1 MSSPLPADD
10 PYVVLGVAKDAQL
23 PEIRSAHRKLVLKCH
38 PDKVQD
44 PTLKAEKQNEFQ
56 KVQQAYEILS
66 NEQEREKYDAQVRL
80 AELRKAKANSSAS
93 RSSRNAPAEY
103 DVYYSSPRPSH
114 RSSPSTAAPPTFKV
128 YYTDDRSRGP
138 RVVDAEP
145 RGTTRREGSFVERDS
160 RPSKRESEREARE
173 REKER
178 DRDRERERRKRA
190 DKEAREYKEA
200 KEARR
205 AEKKAKEKQQAK
217 EYRRETEEKRS
228 RYMTP
233 EEDVPPPRME
243 KKSSSSHKYETREPS
258 IERDRR
264 DDYGYNEAKM
274 EAAINYINAARIN
287 AGGAPRRAKTYHG
300 RTPFVPSPPPAPGVA
315 SAYPSPDEDEVRR
328 SSASTRRR
336 GSADVPKVARE
347 KSYSKSSRER
357 LDEEPVIR
365 EARPPPGFPKS
376 MSSAAAAAGLSS
388 SPPRPMAR
396 TNTMPH
402 ESTSSRPMP
411 GMTRA
416 QTFTEGATPK
426 GRMRSKMEPQ
436 VELDSEDE
444 DVYERERERE
454 RRLRDREAT
463 RESRDNRD
471 SRDARDRKQRSSKKH
486 RSPERYEEEPRTTHI
501 SYKYAR
507 DDEGGPPRAKFQSSY
522 TRRLDPESESYGYG
536 SGARYVERPSLARES
551 SYSSTYSTPVT
562 KFPKVRET
570 KLNDVQYSKYPTA
583 TYA

>member
-1 MSSPLPADD
+1 
-10 PYVVLGVAKDAQL
+10 
-23 PEIRSAHRKLVLKCH
+23 
-38 PDKVQD
+38 
-44 PTLKAEKQNEFQ
+44 
-56 KVQQAYEILS
+56 
-66 NEQEREKYDAQVRL
+66 
-80 AELRKAKANSSAS
+80 
-93 RSSRNAPAEY
+93 
-103 DVYYSSPRPSH
+103 
-114 RSSPSTAAPPTFKV
+114 
-128 YYTDDRSRGP
+128 
-138 RVVDAEP
+138 
-145 RGTTRREGSFVERDS
+145 
-160 RPSKRESEREARE
+160 
-173 REKER
+173 
-178 DRDRERERRKRA
+178 
-190 DKEAREYKEA
+190 
-200 KEARR
+200 
-205 AEKKAKEKQQAK
+205 
-217 EYRRETEEKRS
+217 
-228 RYMTP
+228 
-233 EEDVPPPRME
+233 ME

-258 IERDRR
+258 LDRDRR
-264 DDYGYNEAKM
+264 DEFDYDEAKM
-274 EAAINYINAARIN
+274 EAALNYINAARVN
-287 AGGAPRRAKTYHG
+287 GGGVPRRAKTYHG

-336 GSADVPKVARE
+336 GSADLPKVPRE

-357 LDEEPVIR
+357 LDEEPIVR

-376 MSSAAAAAGLSS
+376 MSSAAAAAGLSN

-402 ESTSSRPMP
+402 ESTSSRPIP

-436 VELDSEDE
+436 VEIDSEDE

-454 RRLRDREAT
+454 RRLRDREGV
-463 RESRDNRD
+463 RD
-471 SRDARDRKQRSSKKH
+471 SRDSREPRDVRDRKLRSSKKH

-522 TRRLDPESESYGYG
+522 TRRLDPESDPYGYAA
-536 SGARYVERPSLARES
+536 GARYVERPSLARES